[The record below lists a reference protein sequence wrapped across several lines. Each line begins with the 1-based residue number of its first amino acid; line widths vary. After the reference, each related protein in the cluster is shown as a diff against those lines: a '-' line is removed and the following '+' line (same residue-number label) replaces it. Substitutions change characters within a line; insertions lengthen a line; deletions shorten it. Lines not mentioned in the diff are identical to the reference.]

1 MSHTGATMSSWAAT
15 ELETADLGDVR
26 RNRRLVHLVEDLAA
40 RPESSV
46 PQASRDGASTQ
57 AAYDFWQS
65 PHVKPQDILAGH
77 RDRTVERVKQQ
88 SVVWQFKTQQSLIS
102 PATPRHRL
110 GVSR

>member
-1 MSHTGATMSSWAAT
+1 MNSWAAT
-15 ELETADLGDVR
+15 ELQTTDLGDVR

-46 PQASRDGASTQ
+46 PQASRDAASTQ

-77 RDRTVERVKQQ
+77 RY
-88 SVVWQFKTQQSLIS
+88 
-102 PATPRHRL
+102 
-110 GVSR
+110 